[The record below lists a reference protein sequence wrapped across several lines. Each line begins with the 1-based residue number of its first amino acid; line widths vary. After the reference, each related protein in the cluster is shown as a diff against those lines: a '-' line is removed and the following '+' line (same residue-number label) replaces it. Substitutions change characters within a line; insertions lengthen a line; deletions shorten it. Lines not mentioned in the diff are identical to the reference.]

1 MTTARKLFLL
11 AASAALLTA
20 CERGG
25 TDPDAG
31 NLFRRYVALGNS
43 ITAGFESEGINDST
57 QMNAYP
63 VLLAAKAGAQFNVA
77 RLQKPG
83 CPAPLVGPAAL
94 TAERVGG
101 GTTPGCAGLV
111 TPLATPVQSLAF
123 PGFRIADAL
132 QLPGGVTGLLY
143 SQVFGTRTLVQAMR
157 EARPSLVS
165 VWLGNNDALSAA
177 LGGDLDQL
185 TPLASFQ
192 TSVNAIAAAIA
203 ETTARDAILIGVTD
217 PQHAP
222 VLQPGAYYWAV
233 KQDPVAAALLPK
245 TVNDNCAP
253 LTPTGQ
259 LNPLAANLVSL
270 LVVRDAAVT
279 EISCAGDAPYLL
291 NASEQQAITT
301 RVGEFNQAL
310 QAAAQ
315 ADLPRRRRADAP
327 PAHRPE
333 SHPQVP
339 DSRERHHAPAVRRGG
354 GGLLPS
360 PGRAELLR
368 LIDQLRRGSSLAG
381 GSAADRRRD
390 GGGAAGEARPLAVDF
405 ASERGPWRETA
416 DASPEM
422 RRSRGQSSDRGTC
435 HSR

>member
-83 CPAPLVGPAAL
+83 CPAPLVGPAPL

-177 LGGDLDQL
+177 LAGDLDQL

-192 TSVNAIAAAIA
+192 TSVNAIAAVIA

-233 KQDPVAAALLPK
+233 KQDPAAAALLPK
-245 TVNDNCAP
+245 NVNDNCAP
-253 LTPTGQ
+253 LTATGQ

-315 ADLPRRRRADAP
+315 ARGWIYLDADELTRRQLTDPNRIRKCQTLASATTPQQFAAAVVASCPHPAAPNFFGSLISFDGVHPSRAGQQLIADEMA
-327 PAHRPE
+327 AALRAKH
-333 SHPQVP
+333 
-339 DSRERHHAPAVRRGG
+339 
-354 GGLLPS
+354 GLS
-360 PGRAELLR
+360 P
-368 LIDQLRRGSSLAG
+368 
-381 GSAADRRRD
+381 
-390 GGGAAGEARPLAVDF
+390 
-405 ASERGPWRETA
+405 
-416 DASPEM
+416 
-422 RRSRGQSSDRGTC
+422 
-435 HSR
+435 

>member
-177 LGGDLDQL
+177 LAGDLDQL

-245 TVNDNCAP
+245 NVNDNCAP

-315 ADLPRRRRADAP
+315 ARGWIYLDADELTRRQLTDPNRIRKCQTLASATTPQQFAAAVVASCPHPAAPNFFGSLISFDGVHPSRAGQQLIADEMA
-327 PAHRPE
+327 AALRAKH
-333 SHPQVP
+333 
-339 DSRERHHAPAVRRGG
+339 
-354 GGLLPS
+354 GL
-360 PGRAELLR
+360 
-368 LIDQLRRGSSLAG
+368 SL
-381 GSAADRRRD
+381 
-390 GGGAAGEARPLAVDF
+390 
-405 ASERGPWRETA
+405 
-416 DASPEM
+416 
-422 RRSRGQSSDRGTC
+422 
-435 HSR
+435 